1 MPNSHEFV
9 PALWNLI
16 TMSEIAKISSKKSKK
31 KPMLEINLPLALPM
45 TTHLHLLHRHRRRL
59 HPHLRR
65 KLGQV
70 VKRNYVPLVEALY
83 VLMLSIVAA
92 VVANCGNIDMA
103 CYNGVSLLPR

>member
-1 MPNSHEFV
+1 
-9 PALWNLI
+9 
-16 TMSEIAKISSKKSKK
+16 
-31 KPMLEINLPLALPM
+31 MLEINLPLALPM
-45 TTHLHLLHRHRRRL
+45 TTHLHLLHRHLHRL

-83 VLMLSIVAA
+83 VLMLSIVVV
-92 VVANCGNIDMA
+92 VVANCANIDMA